1 MRVRWFSVLFLVL
14 GFCSAAADRAFGQV
28 TPVGAN
34 LQLNLSNPG
43 ARSLALGGAF
53 VGLADDATA
62 AYTNPAGLT
71 NLTRPEVSVEG
82 RYFRF
87 TNSFL
92 DTGNGTGA
100 PLKDAN
106 GNTVTGIADHLVYTD
121 SKDTRTA
128 LSFASFVYPGKGW
141 AVAVYR
147 HELAD
152 FKASSTAQGAFFGF
166 GPDTFRFLPYQA
178 GLDVKIVNYGL
189 ALAFKIG
196 QVSVGAGV
204 SRFELNGNETA
215 TYYDVPADFF
225 SRLDFSQGTALLT
238 DRVSGDDHAVAFNAG
253 LLWKPSSSF
262 SIGAVYRQGPKFTTR
277 ETFVDLSNPTNPE
290 ISTSELHV
298 PDIYGA
304 GIAVRPID
312 VLTFTVDW
320 NRVRYSQLIAP
331 SVVLGTPPTTV
342 PSVFASDDVN
352 QFRAGVQ
359 YVLPLGT
366 SVLALRAG
374 WWRDP
379 DHKIRAAGAVDPAD
393 INSVANHLAFPAGED
408 VNHYTGGLG
417 LAIGEHVQLDAGVD
431 YSKKV
436 TTASASLVGRF

>member
-1 MRVRWFSVLFLVL
+1 MRVRTLIGCLVL
-14 GFCSAAADRAFGQV
+14 GCGIAGADAALGQV
-28 TPVGAN
+28 TSVGAN

-92 DTGNGTGA
+92 DRGNGTGA
-100 PLKDAN
+100 PLPSNPDN
-106 GNTVTGIADHLVYTD
+106 FEDHLVYSD
-121 SKDTRTA
+121 SRDTRTA
-128 LSFASFVYPGKGW
+128 LSFASFVYPGKWW

-152 FKASSTAQGAFFGF
+152 FKASSTAQGAFFT
-166 GPDTFRFLPYQA
+166 DTDGSTIVRFLPYQA
-178 GLDVKIVNYGL
+178 GLDLRIVNYGL
-189 ALAFKIG
+189 ALAFRIG
-196 QVSVGAGV
+196 DHFSIGAGV
-204 SRFELNGNETA
+204 SRFDLRSNESAAYFDT
-215 TYYDVPADFF
+215 PADFF
-225 SRLDFSQGTALLT
+225 SKLNFAGATPILT
-238 DRVSGDDHAVAFNAG
+238 DRVSANDHAVAFNGG
-253 LLWKPSSSF
+253 LLWKPSSRF
-262 SIGAVYRQGPKFTTR
+262 SIGAVYRQGPRFNTT
-277 ETFVDLSNPTNPE
+277 ETFVDLTDATNSDV
-290 ISTSELHV
+290 STSQLRV

-304 GIAVRPID
+304 GLAVRPIE
-312 VLTFTVDW
+312 VITITADW
-320 NRVRYSQLIAP
+320 NRVRYSQLISP
-331 SVVLGTPPTTV
+331 SVFSDGTV
-342 PSVFASDDVN
+342 APSVFAVDDVN
-352 QFRAGVQ
+352 QFRAGIQWVI
-359 YVLPLGT
+359 PAGT
-366 SVLALRAG
+366 TVFALRAG

-379 DHKIRAAGAVDPAD
+379 DHKIRAAGPVDTTSTD
-393 INSVANHLAFPAGED
+393 SIANHLAFPAGED

-417 LAIGEHVQLDAGVD
+417 LALGDHFQLDAGVD